1 LFSKFEELKNLFD
14 KKSNFLKTFHFD
26 KMIPDKD
33 QRMFNIEVK
42 VVPDEDPKT
51 DEDPT
56 TDDEEIIGNEGK
68 H

>member
-1 LFSKFEELKNLFD
+1 
-14 KKSNFLKTFHFD
+14 
-26 KMIPDKD
+26 MISDKD